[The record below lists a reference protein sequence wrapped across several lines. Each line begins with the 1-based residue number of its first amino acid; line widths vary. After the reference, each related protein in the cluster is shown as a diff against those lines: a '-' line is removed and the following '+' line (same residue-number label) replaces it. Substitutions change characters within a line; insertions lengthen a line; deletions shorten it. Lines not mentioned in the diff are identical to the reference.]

1 MDRIALT
8 GPGPDASSG
17 EDEGEDPRRAG
28 DFSRRVQRQFGR
40 RADFYESQA
49 RLQRAVAWRLGRLG
63 RDLALPEGP
72 CADLGAGSGLLSR
85 ALMAQ
90 HRGLAG
96 RPPLQLDLCPQLLER
111 NPLPRRLLWDLNGGL
126 PSELDGAALLAS
138 GFCLQWLE
146 HPVAQLAH
154 WCRSLR
160 PGGWLLLALPT
171 AGSFPQWR
179 QAATAAAVRCTA
191 LELPAADTLIRTA
204 ENGGLELR
212 HSGTLRFSR
221 PRQGGLQ
228 TLRHLSRLGAA
239 ASRTPPLGT
248 AELRRL
254 LRHWPAASP
263 LTWEM
268 LVLLGKRRGAACDW

>member
-1 MDRIALT
+1 MSTSPARPPASLPT
-8 GPGPDASSG
+8 GTFP
-17 EDEGEDPRRAG
+17 E
-28 DFSRRVQRQFGR
+28 RVQHQFGR
-40 RADFYESQA
+40 RAPFYEGQA
-49 RLQRAVAWRLGRLG
+49 RLQQALAWRLGRLC
-63 RDLALPEGP
+63 RDLPLSEGP

-90 HRGLAG
+90 RRGLSG

-126 PSELDGAALLAS
+126 PAELDGAALLAS

-146 HPVAQLAH
+146 HPVGQLAH

-160 PGGWLLLALPT
+160 PGGWLVLAVPT

-179 QAATAAAVRCTA
+179 QAAQAAGVRCTA
-191 LELPAADTLIRTA
+191 LQLPAADALIRTA
-204 ENGGLELR
+204 QDGGLRLR
-212 HSGTLRFSR
+212 HSDILRFSR
-221 PRQGGLQ
+221 GRQGGLEA
-228 TLRHLSRLGAA
+228 LRHLSRLGAA
-239 ASRTPPLGT
+239 ASRTPPLSA

-254 LRHWPAASP
+254 LRHWPPTNP

-268 LVLLGKRRGAACDW
+268 LVLVGKRKGAACDW

>member
-8 GPGPDASSG
+8 GPGPAAVRGRAEGG
-17 EDEGEDPRRAG
+17 ET
-28 DFSRRVQRQFGR
+28 DFRDRVQRQFGR
-40 RADFYESQA
+40 RAGLYEGQA

-63 RDLALPEGP
+63 RDLPLPEGP

-96 RPPLQLDLCPQLLER
+96 RPPLQLDHCPQLLER
-111 NPLPRRLLWDLNGGL
+111 NSLPRRLLWDLNGGL
-126 PSELDGAALLAS
+126 PGELEGAALLAS
-138 GFCLQWLE
+138 GFSLQWLE
-146 HPVAQLAH
+146 RPAVQLSR

-160 PGGWLLLALPT
+160 PGGWLLLAVPT

-179 QAATAAAVRCTA
+179 RAADAAGVPCTA
-191 LELPAADTLIRTA
+191 LGLPEAGELIATSR
-204 ENGGLELR
+204 EEGLKLR
-212 HSGTLRFSR
+212 QHRLLRFSR
-221 PRQGGLQ
+221 PRQGGLE
-228 TLRHLSRLGAA
+228 TLRHLSRLGAS
-239 ASRTPPLGT
+239 ASRTPPLT
-248 AELRRL
+248 VAELRRL

-268 LVLLGKRRGAACDW
+268 LVLVGQRTGEPCDW